1 MNQKALNMDEVTA
14 KAINQ
19 ICDTIENC
27 VDYSKTTK
35 IRVTF
40 FITLFSTLSFF
51 VLCATLMEVFG
62 KEEICSLCK
71 KDICVYEGDLE

>member
-1 MNQKALNMDEVTA
+1 MDEVTA

-40 FITLFSTLSFF
+40 FITIFSTLSFLMF
-51 VLCATLMEVFG
+51 CAMLIEVFS

>member
-1 MNQKALNMDEVTA
+1 MDEVTA

-40 FITLFSTLSFF
+40 FIAIFSTLSF
-51 VLCATLMEVFG
+51 LMFCGMLVEVFS
-62 KEEICSLCK
+62 KEEICKLCK
-71 KDICVYEGDLE
+71 KDICVYEVDLE